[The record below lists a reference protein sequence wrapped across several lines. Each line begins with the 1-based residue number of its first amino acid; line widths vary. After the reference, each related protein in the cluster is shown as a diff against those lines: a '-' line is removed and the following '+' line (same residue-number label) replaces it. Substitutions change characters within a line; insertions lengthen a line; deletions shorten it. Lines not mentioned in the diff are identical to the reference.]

1 MTNYATQ
8 SHPLDIFTHLISP
21 SEREAVNEL
30 LSKPR
35 ESGTTKI
42 DINISLSNNNIQQK
56 TSVSFSKEQD
66 VELEKVLKQLT
77 EMYVTGVQEGFS
89 KMSPGSTETKV

>member
-8 SHPLDIFTHLISP
+8 YQPWDMFTHLISA
-21 SEREAVNEL
+21 SEREAVNESL
-30 LSKPR
+30 LKPR
-35 ESGTTKI
+35 GSGTTKI

-56 TSVSFSKEQD
+56 TSVSFSREQD

-89 KMSPGSTETKV
+89 KGLPGSTETKD